1 MNFVRKSIFF
11 LSLSVMTATSFGQ
24 NEGQVLLDVAG
35 EKTTVGEFMQIYK
48 KNNNQSEALDSKSV
62 TDYLQLYINFRLK
75 VRDAVDAGLDT
86 SKAFKH
92 ELAGYRKQLAQPYFT
107 DESVLESL
115 VKEGYERMK
124 SDIRASHILVK
135 CPENALPKDTLI
147 AWKKI
152 NDIYAKLLK
161 GADFAK
167 TAYEF
172 SEDPSAK
179 GIEGS
184 ERQAP
189 IKANHGDL
197 GYFSVF
203 NMVYPFETAAYN
215 TEIGKIS
222 KPIRTSF
229 GYHIIKVTDRK
240 NALGKV
246 VAAHIFFP
254 LNNRSVRKDSLSA
267 AATADSV
274 YRLLKKGASFDTL
287 ALKVSKDK
295 GTATKGGL
303 LPPFACN
310 RLVPEF
316 VSVLYNLKPG
326 EVAPPVLTPYGWH
339 VIKLVERPGIPAFE
353 TIQNDIRQK
362 VNRDSRG
369 NQSKES
375 VIARLK
381 VEYAYT
387 ENLKALA
394 PVTALVTDSIFKGTW
409 KPTVTEKMDKVLFSF
424 ADQKYTQ
431 QNFIDYLV
439 SSQRKGSPEPIEV
452 YVRKQFTSYADDR
465 LFSYED
471 NNLEAKYPE
480 FAALVKEYHDGIL
493 LFDRTDKLVWSK
505 AVKDTTGLKEF
516 YQTVKNN
523 YLYPERVEA
532 TTVLVKNIDGEK
544 KARKLL
550 ERSIKQL
557 TEKGLTTSQ
566 LKQQLEKDDELVVSV
581 VTDKYIPGEDTLIVD
596 LSKTPGAFK
605 QSMIK
610 ESDETYTIQIVKND
624 RMVSPEPKPLEE
636 VKGLVTADYQ
646 NYLEKMWVDSLKQ
659 HYPVK
664 INEEVLKSIQ

>member
-1 MNFVRKSIFF
+1 MNFVRKSIF
-11 LSLSVMTATSFGQ
+11 LMSLSIMASFAMSQ
-24 NEGQVLLDVAG
+24 NQGQVLLDVAG

-48 KNNNQSEALDSKSV
+48 KNNNQGEALDKKSISE
-62 TDYLQLYINFRLK
+62 YLQLYINFRLK

-107 DESVLESL
+107 DESVVEALI
-115 VKEGYERMK
+115 KEGYDRMK
-124 SDIRASHILVK
+124 SDVRASHILVR

-161 GADFAK
+161 GSDFAK
-167 TAYEF
+167 TAYEY

-184 ERQAP
+184 DRQAP
-189 IKANHGDL
+189 IKANRGDL

-203 NMVYPFETAAYN
+203 NMVYPFETAAYK
-215 TEIGKIS
+215 TDIGKFS

-254 LNNRSVRKDSLSA
+254 LNNKSVKSDSLKA

-274 YRLLKKGASFDTL
+274 YQLLKKGASFDTL
-287 ALKVSKDK
+287 ALLVSKDK
-295 GTATKGGL
+295 GTSTKGGV
-303 LPPFACN
+303 LPPFTCN

-339 VIKLVERPGIPAFE
+339 VIKLIEKPGIPAFE
-353 TIQNDIRQK
+353 TVQADIRQK
-362 VNRDSRG
+362 VNRDTRG

-381 VEYAYT
+381 VEYAYS
-387 ENLKALA
+387 ENLKALPA
-394 PVTALVTDSIFKGTW
+394 VTALVTDSIFRGTW
-409 KPTVTEKMDKVLFSF
+409 KPVAEKMDKVLFSF

-439 SSQRKGSPEPIEV
+439 STQRKGAPEPIEV
-452 YVRKQFTSYADDR
+452 YVTKQFASFADDK
-465 LFSYED
+465 LFTYED
-471 NNLEAKYPE
+471 NNLEAKYPD

-532 TTVLVKNIDGEK
+532 TSLIVKNIDGEK
-544 KARKLL
+544 KAKKILDRCV
-550 ERSIKQL
+550 KQFID
-557 TEKGLTTSQ
+557 KAVAVND
-566 LKQQLEKDDELVVSV
+566 LKKQLEKDEELVVIT
-581 VTDKYIPGEDTLIVD
+581 VTDKYVPGEDTLIFD
-596 LSKTPGAFK
+596 LAKSAGAFTQK
-605 QSMIK
+605 IVK
-610 ESDETYTIQIVKND
+610 ESDETYTVEIIKND
-624 RMVSPEPKPLEE
+624 RMVAPEPKPLEE

-646 NYLEKMWVDSLKQ
+646 NYLEKLWVDSLKQ
-659 HYPVK
+659 RYPVSV
-664 INEEVLKSIQ
+664 NEEVLKSIQ